1 MQEQLK
7 ALSQREGVTLF
18 MTVLAAFQVLLARY
32 SGQSDLAIGTPIA
45 NRTHAEV
52 EGLIGFFVNTLV
64 LRSDLSGNPP
74 FVQVLKRVR
83 EVALGAYVHQDVP
96 FEKIVE
102 VLQPERDLSRSPLFQ
117 VMFVLQNIP
126 ASSAPALPGLRLM
139 QIEREVQTSK
149 FDLTLTVTETAQG
162 LHCLLEYNTDLFEAL
177 TVTRLLSCW
186 QILLE
191 GIVAAPQQRIAALP
205 LLTPV
210 ERQFIIHDLNRTQRT
225 FPTDRCIHTLF
236 EEQVERTPDAVAV
249 VFADQQITYLA
260 LDRRASRVA
269 QHLQGLGVGPEVLV
283 GICMERSV
291 AWIVGVLAILKA
303 GGAYVPLDPN
313 APKERLV
320 GILEDTQLRILLV
333 QEHLRERFAALP
345 GTHVSTDAEWDLLV
359 QEENPLMVTVTRAAV
374 PSNLAYVI
382 YTSGSTGRPKG
393 VPITH
398 ENVVSSLFA
407 RLACYRE
414 PIASYLLLS
423 PFFFDS
429 SVAGLF
435 WTLSQGGR
443 LVVPSETFQQD
454 LSEVPAL
461 LERAAISHMLCI
473 PSLYAFVLSSAS
485 ARQLAALR
493 VVIVAGE
500 ACPVSLVKQH
510 RQSVPQVT
518 LCNEY
523 GPTEG
528 TVWSSVYQDHAEELT
543 SRIPIGDPIATV
555 QIYLLDPMLQP
566 VPMGV
571 AGELYIAGSGLA
583 RGYLNAASLTAEKFL
598 PHPFA
603 ERVGERVYRTGDRAR
618 YNAQGSIEFLGRV
631 DDQVKLR
638 GYRIE
643 LSEIEAILNQQEGVK
658 DSLVLLRE
666 ERSGSPE
673 LVAYVIAR
681 ESVGLSI
688 EKVRRGMQTHLPEYM
703 LPSAFIVLDAFPLT
717 PNGKVDRR
725 VLPLVEMTPAVGS
738 GQITA
743 GRSVTEELVGQI
755 WSEVLDRIVPGLHEN
770 FFTLG
775 GHSLLATQVVA
786 RMKAVLQ
793 IEVPLR
799 SIFEAPT
806 IASFTVYVGQL
817 LQHKQGIILSTIV
830 PVPQHE
836 ESPLSFPQQR
846 LWFIDQLEA
855 GNIAY
860 NLPLFTRLSGVLD
873 IAAMERSIA
882 EIVQRHEILRTTF
895 RLTPQGQPIQVV
907 VPYVRLAS
915 PLIDLSIL
923 SGEECEAEA
932 QRISQDEACQPFNLV
947 KGPLLRCKLLR
958 LSRYEHILLLSM
970 HHIISDAWSLGIF
983 IHDLTTL
990 YTSLV
995 EGVPSPLLPLPLQ
1008 YADFSIWQRQMLQG
1022 ESLKMLVNYWTKQ
1035 LGGGAA
1041 SEIPTDYPRP
1051 KLQSY
1056 RGASYFFTFS
1066 PQLSQMLVAL
1076 SRKESVTLFMSLL
1089 AAFQVLLYRYTGQE
1103 DIQLG
1108 TDIANRTLVETE
1120 NLIGFFINVLVLR
1133 MNLGGAP
1140 SFRTLLSRVREMI
1153 LGAYAHQDMPFDLL
1167 VDLLSPGHAM
1177 DRMPLAQILFVF
1189 QNTPTPSLIKV
1200 PGLTLSPWKSE
1211 NPSAK
1216 FDVALFLSESP
1227 TGLNGSVIY
1236 NTDLFALSTIVSM
1249 VKQFETLLN
1258 NIVMQPDIAVNAV
1271 EIHTEDEKTRLG
1283 QQKQS
1288 RRQLKQRA
1296 LQMSKRKDI
1305 DLSRIGE
1312 ATNE

>member
-1 MQEQLK
+1 MQVIHAQNTDYWQVVDLSSLPSEEREHFVHQLVQTEAACPFDLERGPLLRVRLLRLDEQEHVLLLTMHHIVSDGWSGGLLVHELSTLYTAFVNKQSSPLPALPIQYADFALWQRHWLQGEVLERQVQYWREHLAAVPPLELPIDHPRPAQQTFRGARQSLLLPTTVQEQLK

-269 QHLQGLGVGPEVLV
+269 QHLRSLGVGPEVLV

-345 GTHVSTDAEWDLLV
+345 GTHVSTDAEWDLFV

-643 LSEIEAILNQQEGVK
+643 LSEIELPMRQHHNVQDCVF
-658 DSLVLLRE
+658 VLRE
-666 ERSGSPE
+666 DGITEPKLLGYVVMKPGSPTTSGE
-673 LVAYVIAR
+673 LRTYLKQHV
-681 ESVGLSI
+681 
-688 EKVRRGMQTHLPEYM
+688 PDYM
-703 LPSAFIVLDAFPLT
+703 VPANFILLAALPLT
-717 PNGKVDRR
+717 PNGKVDYRA
-725 VLPLVEMTPAVGS
+725 LPIQEEAYEEETFVAPRNTVEY
-738 GQITA
+738 QLRDIW
-743 GRSVTEELVGQI
+743 EELLMRHPVGV
-755 WSEVLDRIVPGLHEN
+755 EDN
-770 FFTLG
+770 FFDLG
-775 GHSLLATQVVA
+775 GHSILAVRLVSAIRKQFGVNLA
-786 RMKAVLQ
+786 LPSLFKYQ
-793 IEVPLR
+793 
-799 SIFEAPT
+799 T
-806 IASFTVYVGQL
+806 IAALAAILRQHLPPERRSVLVG
-817 LQHKQGIILSTIV
+817 LQPIGSK
-830 PVPQHE
+830 P
-836 ESPLSFPQQR
+836 
-846 LWFIDQLEA
+846 
-855 GNIAY
+855 
-860 NLPLFTRLSGVLD
+860 PLFCVHPIGGNVFHYIGLARLLGNDQPFYGLQMPDLEGKEERFTTLEGIATDYIVELQTVQPEGPYLLSGWSTGGV
-873 IAAMERSIA
+873 IAFEM
-882 EIVQRHEILRTTF
+882 
-895 RLTPQGQPIQVV
+895 
-907 VPYVRLAS
+907 
-915 PLIDLSIL
+915 
-923 SGEECEAEA
+923 A
-932 QRISQDEACQPFNLV
+932 Q
-947 KGPLLRCKLLR
+947 
-958 LSRYEHILLLSM
+958 
-970 HHIISDAWSLGIF
+970 
-983 IHDLTTL
+983 
-990 YTSLV
+990 
-995 EGVPSPLLPLPLQ
+995 
-1008 YADFSIWQRQMLQG
+1008 
-1022 ESLKMLVNYWTKQ
+1022 
-1035 LGGGAA
+1035 
-1041 SEIPTDYPRP
+1041 
-1051 KLQSY
+1051 
-1056 RGASYFFTFS
+1056 
-1066 PQLSQMLVAL
+1066 
-1076 SRKESVTLFMSLL
+1076 
-1089 AAFQVLLYRYTGQE
+1089 
-1103 DIQLG
+1103 
-1108 TDIANRTLVETE
+1108 
-1120 NLIGFFINVLVLR
+1120 
-1133 MNLGGAP
+1133 
-1140 SFRTLLSRVREMI
+1140 
-1153 LGAYAHQDMPFDLL
+1153 
-1167 VDLLSPGHAM
+1167 
-1177 DRMPLAQILFVF
+1177 
-1189 QNTPTPSLIKV
+1189 
-1200 PGLTLSPWKSE
+1200 
-1211 NPSAK
+1211 
-1216 FDVALFLSESP
+1216 
-1227 TGLNGSVIY
+1227 
-1236 NTDLFALSTIVSM
+1236 
-1249 VKQFETLLN
+1249 
-1258 NIVMQPDIAVNAV
+1258 
-1271 EIHTEDEKTRLG
+1271 
-1283 QQKQS
+1283 
-1288 RRQLKQRA
+1288 QLKQQGQAVALLALFDSMVPTSYSHTDQLTEASGMDDEALTKYILDQFDIPAPNPAFYQDDSNVQLMYAFEQAMMRRFIPLDMHLDEFRMLARMRKMNFDAVYSYKPQIYPGQITLFRA
-1296 LQMSKRKDI
+1296 TEGDAII
-1305 DLSRIGE
+1305 DVSETTHPLDVPIERTLTRGWDQLALEGIKVYKVAGNHNTLFSS
-1312 ATNE
+1312 TNVPVLASSLRDCLDEIISEV